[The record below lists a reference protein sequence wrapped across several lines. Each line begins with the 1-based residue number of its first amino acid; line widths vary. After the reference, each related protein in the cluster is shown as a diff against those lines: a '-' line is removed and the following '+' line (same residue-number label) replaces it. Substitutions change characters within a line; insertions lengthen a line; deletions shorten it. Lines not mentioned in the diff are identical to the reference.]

1 MVNLFLRVF
10 DYLNNR
16 HWLSRGIFFIIVV
29 GSIVSALRIHYEED
43 ISAFLPVT
51 DETKEY
57 AEVYSEMGGQNRIAV
72 VFSGE
77 QQNVIAAMD
86 TFGEYVEKAD
96 TSNIVKDLMV
106 TVDEEQMMSLM
117 DYMWQIYPLL
127 MSDDDYARMDSL
139 FRKKDYISGL
149 MQENRKMLTLPLGS
163 VMAMSMPYDPLHI
176 SSEIIQKIKKN
187 SISGN
192 YQIIEGHIFS
202 KDQQKGLVLLTSQ
215 YGISESKLNKGL
227 VDMLDDVSESVEKKF
242 KDVEISSIGAPVI
255 AVGNA
260 TQIKNDSFF
269 AVCLSVILIFLIL
282 YYSFRRWED
291 ILWIGV
297 SIIFGWLLAIGVF
310 ALFNDSM
317 SIIVLGI
324 GSVII
329 GIAVNYPLHY
339 LDHLKH
345 EPCSR
350 SALKEMVPPLLI
362 GNITTVSAFFCLVFM
377 DAKAMRDLGL
387 FGSFMLVGTI
397 LFVLFLL
404 PCFTNRTNFNRNVH
418 TLLPNKSFLLPKTFR
433 KCFLPVVV
441 ILTLFFG
448 YYSFD
453 TKFDSNVQNI
463 NYITNEQKRDL
474 KFLSSSLEANDTT
487 VSVFAVSK
495 GSTMDKALECNEML
509 LAEIG
514 NTPYIRGVAGIGS
527 FVLSEKKKNEREK
540 KWVDYWKNHK
550 DVLDAFISESSDLG
564 FTLSAFSPFL
574 EMCEG
579 QLPDRIDNDA
589 FINLIGSNYIQKEE
603 DGNIRIVNILAVDKE
618 KFDEVKQILR
628 NKTKGM
634 DVLVFDNVDVSSNL
648 VSVLSDSFNYLGFVC
663 GLVVFVFLWL
673 SFGRLELCLISFL
686 PLAVSWIWILG
697 FMTLTDIQFNI
708 VNIILATFIF
718 GQGDDYSIFITEGL
732 TYEYTYGRKRLRT
745 YKDSVALSAILMF
758 VGIGSLITA
767 KHPALFSLAE
777 VAIIGMITV
786 VVMTFYLPPKVF
798 RWLTTRKGIMRE
810 VPITIER
817 VLFSLWALSFFLF
830 FSLLFFC
837 PYAIFHII
845 FLSHSKKCRH
855 FFHRVLQEASRF
867 VIYRVPGVKYEYI
880 NNVGETLDKPAVIIC
895 NHQSHLDVMCLLM
908 MSPKIVILTN
918 DWVWNN
924 PFYGA
929 IIRAAEFYPIS
940 DGIDK
945 NTKRLKD
952 LVARGYSVV
961 VFPEGTRERG
971 RDIMRFHQGAFNLA
985 KVLQLDI
992 LPVMIHGLVDVLPK
1006 RDFMLRRGKIT
1017 LEVHKRMPA
1026 DEIQKCEVMSLT
1038 KTWHKWYVEQYGVMS
1053 RRIEDVN
1060 YWLPYVRYNYMYK
1073 SYGVNSYCKKS
1084 LNEVVNKKSCLDRYF
1099 RSDGSIVIENS
1110 GYGEVAILLALA
1122 NPQNE
1127 VYAYAPDA
1135 DSYAISMN
1143 VNIRPKNVH
1152 FFNKNI

>member
-96 TSNIVKDLMV
+96 TSHIVKDLMV

-397 LFVLFLL
+397 LFVLLLL

-418 TLLPNKSFLLPKTFR
+418 TLLPNKSFLLPTTFR
-433 KCFLPVVV
+433 KSFLPIVV

-527 FVLSEKKKNEREK
+527 FVLSEKKKMNER
-540 KWVDYWKNHK
+540 KN
-550 DVLDAFISESSDLG
+550 G
-564 FTLSAFSPFL
+564 
-574 EMCEG
+574 
-579 QLPDRIDNDA
+579 
-589 FINLIGSNYIQKEE
+589 
-603 DGNIRIVNILAVDKE
+603 
-618 KFDEVKQILR
+618 
-628 NKTKGM
+628 
-634 DVLVFDNVDVSSNL
+634 
-648 VSVLSDSFNYLGFVC
+648 
-663 GLVVFVFLWL
+663 
-673 SFGRLELCLISFL
+673 
-686 PLAVSWIWILG
+686 
-697 FMTLTDIQFNI
+697 
-708 VNIILATFIF
+708 
-718 GQGDDYSIFITEGL
+718 
-732 TYEYTYGRKRLRT
+732 
-745 YKDSVALSAILMF
+745 
-758 VGIGSLITA
+758 
-767 KHPALFSLAE
+767 
-777 VAIIGMITV
+777 
-786 VVMTFYLPPKVF
+786 
-798 RWLTTRKGIMRE
+798 
-810 VPITIER
+810 
-817 VLFSLWALSFFLF
+817 
-830 FSLLFFC
+830 
-837 PYAIFHII
+837 
-845 FLSHSKKCRH
+845 
-855 FFHRVLQEASRF
+855 
-867 VIYRVPGVKYEYI
+867 
-880 NNVGETLDKPAVIIC
+880 
-895 NHQSHLDVMCLLM
+895 
-908 MSPKIVILTN
+908 
-918 DWVWNN
+918 
-924 PFYGA
+924 
-929 IIRAAEFYPIS
+929 
-940 DGIDK
+940 
-945 NTKRLKD
+945 
-952 LVARGYSVV
+952 
-961 VFPEGTRERG
+961 
-971 RDIMRFHQGAFNLA
+971 
-985 KVLQLDI
+985 
-992 LPVMIHGLVDVLPK
+992 
-1006 RDFMLRRGKIT
+1006 
-1017 LEVHKRMPA
+1017 
-1026 DEIQKCEVMSLT
+1026 
-1038 KTWHKWYVEQYGVMS
+1038 
-1053 RRIEDVN
+1053 
-1060 YWLPYVRYNYMYK
+1060 
-1073 SYGVNSYCKKS
+1073 
-1084 LNEVVNKKSCLDRYF
+1084 
-1099 RSDGSIVIENS
+1099 
-1110 GYGEVAILLALA
+1110 
-1122 NPQNE
+1122 
-1127 VYAYAPDA
+1127 
-1135 DSYAISMN
+1135 
-1143 VNIRPKNVH
+1143 
-1152 FFNKNI
+1152 

>member
-57 AEVYSEMGGQNRIAV
+57 AEVYSKMGGQNRIAV

-96 TSNIVKDLMV
+96 TSHIVKDLMV
-106 TVDEEQMMSLM
+106 TVNEEQMMSLM

-139 FRKKDYISGL
+139 FRKKDYVSGL

-176 SSEIIQKIKKN
+176 SSEIVQKIKKN

-215 YGISESKLNKGL
+215 FGISESKLNKGL
-227 VDMLDDVSESVEKKF
+227 VDMLDDVSESVEKRF

-260 TQIKNDSFF
+260 TQIKNDSLFS
-269 AVCLSVILIFLIL
+269 VCLSVILIFLIL

-377 DAKAMRDLGL
+377 DAKAMRDLGS

-397 LFVLFLL
+397 LFVLLLL

-418 TLLPNKSFLLPKTFR
+418 TLLPNKSFLLPTTFR
-433 KCFLPVVV
+433 KSFLPIVV

-463 NYITNEQKRDL
+463 NSITNEQKRDL

-527 FVLSEKKKNEREK
+527 FVLSEKKRNE
-540 KWVDYWKNHK
+540 
-550 DVLDAFISESSDLG
+550 
-564 FTLSAFSPFL
+564 
-574 EMCEG
+574 
-579 QLPDRIDNDA
+579 
-589 FINLIGSNYIQKEE
+589 
-603 DGNIRIVNILAVDKE
+603 
-618 KFDEVKQILR
+618 
-628 NKTKGM
+628 
-634 DVLVFDNVDVSSNL
+634 
-648 VSVLSDSFNYLGFVC
+648 
-663 GLVVFVFLWL
+663 
-673 SFGRLELCLISFL
+673 
-686 PLAVSWIWILG
+686 
-697 FMTLTDIQFNI
+697 
-708 VNIILATFIF
+708 
-718 GQGDDYSIFITEGL
+718 
-732 TYEYTYGRKRLRT
+732 
-745 YKDSVALSAILMF
+745 
-758 VGIGSLITA
+758 
-767 KHPALFSLAE
+767 
-777 VAIIGMITV
+777 
-786 VVMTFYLPPKVF
+786 FY
-798 RWLTTRKGIMRE
+798 
-810 VPITIER
+810 
-817 VLFSLWALSFFLF
+817 
-830 FSLLFFC
+830 
-837 PYAIFHII
+837 
-845 FLSHSKKCRH
+845 
-855 FFHRVLQEASRF
+855 
-867 VIYRVPGVKYEYI
+867 
-880 NNVGETLDKPAVIIC
+880 N
-895 NHQSHLDVMCLLM
+895 
-908 MSPKIVILTN
+908 VIL
-918 DWVWNN
+918 
-924 PFYGA
+924 
-929 IIRAAEFYPIS
+929 S
-940 DGIDK
+940 
-945 NTKRLKD
+945 
-952 LVARGYSVV
+952 
-961 VFPEGTRERG
+961 
-971 RDIMRFHQGAFNLA
+971 
-985 KVLQLDI
+985 
-992 LPVMIHGLVDVLPK
+992 
-1006 RDFMLRRGKIT
+1006 
-1017 LEVHKRMPA
+1017 
-1026 DEIQKCEVMSLT
+1026 
-1038 KTWHKWYVEQYGVMS
+1038 TW
-1053 RRIEDVN
+1053 
-1060 YWLPYVRYNYMYK
+1060 
-1073 SYGVNSYCKKS
+1073 
-1084 LNEVVNKKSCLDRYF
+1084 
-1099 RSDGSIVIENS
+1099 
-1110 GYGEVAILLALA
+1110 GE
-1122 NPQNE
+1122 
-1127 VYAYAPDA
+1127 
-1135 DSYAISMN
+1135 
-1143 VNIRPKNVH
+1143 
-1152 FFNKNI
+1152 